1 MTYVQGF
8 VTAVPTANRQAY
20 LEHARQALPLFK
32 EFGAGRMVEAWGDD
46 IPKGKR
52 NDFQGAVQA
61 TAEETVVFG
70 WMEYPDRDARDR
82 FHEKM
87 MSDPRM
93 EELPEMPF
101 DGKRMIFAGF
111 EPFVD
116 VGSERGAYLD
126 GYLLPVSA
134 PNRKAYRDM
143 AQKCATIFLEYG
155 ALRVV
160 EAWGDDV
167 PAGKVTDFRR
177 AVLAEDGEH
186 VVYSWIEWPSK
197 QVRDEAWPK
206 LMKDE
211 RMMPDGD
218 MPFDGK
224 RMVYGG
230 FETILDD

>member
-20 LEHARQALPLFK
+20 LAHARQALPLFK

-93 EELPEMPF
+93 QALPEMPF
-101 DGKRMIFAGF
+101 DGKRMIFGGF
-111 EPFVD
+111 DPFVD
-116 VGSERGAYLD
+116 AGHGRGPYVD
-126 GYLLPVSA
+126 GYLLPVPA
-134 PNRKAYRDM
+134 ANRDAYRDM
-143 AQKCATIFLEYG
+143 ARSAADVILEYG

-167 PAGKVTDFRR
+167 PDGKVTDFRR
-177 AVLAEDGEH
+177 AALAGDGEG
-186 VVYSWIEWPSK
+186 VVFSWVEWPSK
-197 QVRDEAWPK
+197 QVRDEAWQK
-206 LMKDE
+206 ASKDP
-211 RMMPDGD
+211 RMQPQGE

-230 FETILDD
+230 FAPLLDA

>member
-20 LEHARQALPLFK
+20 LAHARQALPLFK

-93 EELPEMPF
+93 QALPEMPF
-101 DGKRMIFAGF
+101 DGKRMIFGGF
-111 EPFVD
+111 DPFVD
-116 VGSERGAYLD
+116 AGHGRGPYVD
-126 GYLLPVSA
+126 GYLLPVPA
-134 PNRKAYRDM
+134 ANRDAYRDM
-143 AQKCATIFLEYG
+143 ILEYG

-167 PAGKVTDFRR
+167 PAGKVTDFHR
-177 AVLAEDGEH
+177 AVLLEDGEH
-186 VVYSWIEWPSK
+186 VVFSWVEWPSR
-197 QVRDEAWPK
+197 QVRDEAWKK
-206 LMKDE
+206 LVKDP
-211 RMMPDGD
+211 RMQPQGE
-218 MPFDGK
+218 MPFDGR

-230 FETILDD
+230 FETLLDD

>member
-20 LEHARQALPLFK
+20 LAHARQALPLFK

-93 EELPEMPF
+93 QALPEMPF
-101 DGKRMIFAGF
+101 DGKRMIF
-111 EPFVD
+111 
-116 VGSERGAYLD
+116 
-126 GYLLPVSA
+126 
-134 PNRKAYRDM
+134 
-143 AQKCATIFLEYG
+143 
-155 ALRVV
+155 
-160 EAWGDDV
+160 
-167 PAGKVTDFRR
+167 
-177 AVLAEDGEH
+177 
-186 VVYSWIEWPSK
+186 
-197 QVRDEAWPK
+197 
-206 LMKDE
+206 
-211 RMMPDGD
+211 
-218 MPFDGK
+218 
-224 RMVYGG
+224 GG
-230 FETILDD
+230 FEAIVDV